1 MSIQFFENQIDFR
14 NWLLINHAIE
24 KEIWLGFYNKKSNL
38 NGISYKDAI
47 DEALCFG
54 WIDGIRKSID
64 DIRYTNRFTPRT
76 TKSIWSQVNINRVAE
91 LTNQGKMHP
100 SGIKV
105 FENRDTK
112 MEKLY
117 SHEQE
122 KFELSSDYENI
133 FKENVTGW
141 SFFQNQAPSYKKQAT
156 WWVISAK
163 QVVTRQKRLNIL
175 IECSEKGEKVPPF
188 RRP

>member
-1 MSIQFFENQIDFR
+1 MSIQFFVNQIDFR
-14 NWLLINHAIE
+14 NWLLINHSNE
-24 KEIWLGFYNKKSNL
+24 KEIWIGFYNKKSNL
-38 NGISYKDAI
+38 KGISYKDAI

-64 DIRYTNRFTPRT
+64 KISYTNRFTPRT
-76 TKSIWSQVNINRVAE
+76 TKSIWSQVNINRVTE
-91 LTNQGKMHP
+91 LLSQGKMHP

-122 KFELSSDYENI
+122 KFELSSEYENML
-133 FKENVTGW
+133 KENLTAW
-141 SFFQNQAPSYKKQAT
+141 NFYKNQSSSYKKQAT

-163 QVVTRQKRLNIL
+163 QEVTRLKRLNIL
-175 IECSEKGEKVPPF
+175 IECSEKSEKVPPL